1 MRISYR
7 IPLYSSL
14 VIILSF
20 VLLSGINYY
29 FIEKTLYQKIENQT
43 KETTVA
49 MGAQIT
55 RWLNGKLAVVD
66 LMADVIEQDFSLD
79 TVQSTMDSPMLK
91 DEFILIFGGLDTDGA
106 PISNTPSW
114 SPPSDWDARDR
125 PWYSL
130 AKSHERAILTTPYAD
145 SATNDILISAVATIN
160 DNGTIK
166 GAFGGDLN
174 LKSVSDAVNTLN
186 FNNTGYAFL
195 LTSGGEIISHPNSK
209 FNGKSVDRIFD
220 QAPAKLASH
229 LQELS
234 SNKTNV
240 LTSFQPLEGLYGNN
254 WLIGVVLNKEKALE
268 DIYTLNL
275 YALLGA
281 IISAILSSFVLY
293 IILEHFILKPVTQL
307 TNTATNISKG
317 KFDSKITALER
328 TDEIGALAK
337 SIKLLGTS
345 LQITL
350 NKIKKD
356 RL

>member
-1 MRISYR
+1 MKISYK

-20 VLLSGINYY
+20 VLLSSINYY

-43 KETTVA
+43 NETTIA

-55 RWLNGKLAVVD
+55 RWLNGKLAVID
-66 LMADVIEQDFSLD
+66 LMADVIEQDFTLE
-79 TVQSTMDSPMLK
+79 TVQNVMNSPMLR
-91 DEFILIFGGLDTDGA
+91 DEFILVFGGLDSDGA

-114 SPPSDWDARDR
+114 NPPSGWDARNR
-125 PWYSL
+125 PWFSL
-130 AKSHERAILTTPYAD
+130 AKSHDRAILTTPYSD

-166 GAFGGDLN
+166 GAFGGDLS

-209 FNGKSVDRIFD
+209 FNGKNVARIFD
-220 QAPAKLASH
+220 QVPANLTSQ

-234 SNKTNV
+234 SSKTNV
-240 LTSFQPLEGLYGNN
+240 LASFQPLGGLYGND
-254 WLIGVVLNKEKALE
+254 WLIGVVLNKEKALA

-293 IILEHFILKPVTQL
+293 IILEHFILKPITQL
-307 TNTATNISKG
+307 TITATDISKG
-317 KFDSKITALER
+317 KFDTKITALER
-328 TDEIGALAK
+328 NDEIGSLAK